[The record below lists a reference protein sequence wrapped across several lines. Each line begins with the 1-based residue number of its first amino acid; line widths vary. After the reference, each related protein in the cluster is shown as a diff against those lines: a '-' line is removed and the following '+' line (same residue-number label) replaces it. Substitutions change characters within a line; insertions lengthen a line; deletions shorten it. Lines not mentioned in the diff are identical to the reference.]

1 MFDPFRAACLWVFGS
16 LLQPGYCSP
25 TAYSVLVFLSL
36 GYMLLLSLKCI
47 SSNHHRPSASVFG
60 PRSPRT
66 NLPSGVVLYESSLL
80 PRLRPVPVR
89 SALIRT
95 RPTPFRASC
104 RVARRLRATMT
115 WRPSAPW
122 KSSISRPPSW
132 AVRTCSGL
140 VSFCGVP
147 GPRSSPRA
155 CAENEEANVALECR
169 LLFLHVKAGGLRHT
183 RKISM
188 PQCRQNPFFGEGVQ
202 GLSPAPSSFVF
213 EIPGPCKPLVTA

>member
-1 MFDPFRAACLWVFGS
+1 MALEDLSTFSIFFLLAADENFQGNRGAWGLTRKLRDILEAYEGLTMFDPFRAACLWVFGS

-36 GYMLLLSLKCI
+36 GYILLLSLKRI

-132 AVRTCSGL
+132 AVRTC
-140 VSFCGVP
+140 
-147 GPRSSPRA
+147 
-155 CAENEEANVALECR
+155 
-169 LLFLHVKAGGLRHT
+169 
-183 RKISM
+183 
-188 PQCRQNPFFGEGVQ
+188 
-202 GLSPAPSSFVF
+202 
-213 EIPGPCKPLVTA
+213 